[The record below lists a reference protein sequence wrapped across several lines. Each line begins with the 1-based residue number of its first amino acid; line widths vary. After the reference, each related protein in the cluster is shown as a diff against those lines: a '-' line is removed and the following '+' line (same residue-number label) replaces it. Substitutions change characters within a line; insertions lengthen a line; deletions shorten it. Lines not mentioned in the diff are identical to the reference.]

1 VDYLIHHHQSIL
13 VVLCFLTRQDRCP
26 IINEEEK
33 KTHAHGRYFTK
44 KNDKREKPQN
54 KNKR

>member
-1 VDYLIHHHQSIL
+1 MKK
-13 VVLCFLTRQDRCP
+13 
-26 IINEEEK
+26 K